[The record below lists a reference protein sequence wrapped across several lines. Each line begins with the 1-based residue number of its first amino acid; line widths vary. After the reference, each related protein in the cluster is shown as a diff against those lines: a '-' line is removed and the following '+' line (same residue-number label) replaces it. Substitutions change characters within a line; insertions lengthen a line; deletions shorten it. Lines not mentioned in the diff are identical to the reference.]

1 MLIAIDNSCFGHL
14 GAVTTSISEKSTNQ
28 QSPPNSISGREFGT
42 RDFFSRGQPQRG
54 KFVALPAQEKWQLA
68 TDVQ

>member
-14 GAVTTSISEKSTNQ
+14 GAVTTSISEKSTT
-28 QSPPNSISGREFGT
+28 NSISGRKFGT